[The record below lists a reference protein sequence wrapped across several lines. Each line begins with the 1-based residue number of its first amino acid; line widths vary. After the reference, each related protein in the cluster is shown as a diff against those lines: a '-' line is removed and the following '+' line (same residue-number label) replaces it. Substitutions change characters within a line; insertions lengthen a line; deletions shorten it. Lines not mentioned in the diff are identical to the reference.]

1 MPDCFSVIFVLRSFI
16 MAQTINSNIASL
28 NAQRN
33 LNTSQSS
40 LSTSLQRI
48 SSGLRINSAKD
59 DAAGLAISE
68 RFSTQIRGLTVAAR
82 NANDGVSLA
91 QTAEGAL
98 ASVSNNLQRMR
109 ELAVQS
115 VNSTNSDSD
124 RVALQQEVSQ
134 LSAEIDRVATQT
146 NFNGVKLLDG
156 TFTAKDFQVGAN
168 AGQKITIDSIVNTRS
183 SALGTFAGFTLTN
196 SSIATAAS
204 DTAAASTIVVG
215 GTSYNLGSIATDAK
229 AISNALNNAGVSGL
243 TATANATTVAS
254 TTATAAGAGAAVN
267 FVINGL
273 TINANV
279 TTNAA
284 TNRANAVTAIN
295 AQSAVTGVTA
305 SDDGNGVVLGAA
317 DGRNVT
323 VAAGTSTLANFGL
336 AAATTGATI
345 NVRYEAASG
354 ITGNI
359 TGTGALAAAGSTLTT
374 NTIASTGTA
383 ISAIS
388 VATANGAETAISA
401 LDTALNAVNA
411 GRARLGAFQN
421 RFASTIENLQI
432 SGENLSAARSR
443 IQDADF
449 ASETANL
456 SRAQILQQAGTAMV
470 AQANQLPQG
479 VLALL
484 R

>member
-1 MPDCFSVIFVLRSFI
+1 M
-16 MAQTINSNIASL
+16 
-28 NAQRN
+28 
-33 LNTSQSS
+33 
-40 LSTSLQRI
+40 
-48 SSGLRINSAKD
+48 
-59 DAAGLAISE
+59 
-68 RFSTQIRGLTVAAR
+68 
-82 NANDGVSLA
+82 
-91 QTAEGAL
+91 
-98 ASVSNNLQRMR
+98 
-109 ELAVQS
+109 
-115 VNSTNSDSD
+115 
-124 RVALQQEVSQ
+124 
-134 LSAEIDRVATQT
+134 
-146 NFNGVKLLDG
+146 LDG

-168 AGQKITIDSIVNTRS
+168 AGQKITVDSIVNTRA
-183 SALGTFAGFTLTN
+183 SALGTFAGFTRTN
-196 SSIATAAS
+196 SSIGTATDA
-204 DTAAASTIVVG
+204 AAASTIVVG
-215 GTSYNLGSIATDAK
+215 GTSFNLGSIATDAK

-254 TTATAAGAGAAVN
+254 TTATAAGADSAVN

-323 VAAGTSTLANFGL
+323 VAAGASTLANFGL

-354 ITGNI
+354 ITGTI
-359 TGTGALAAAGSTLTT
+359 TGTGALDTAGSTLTT

-449 ASETANL
+449 AAETANL

-470 AQANQLPQG
+470 AQANQVPQG
-479 VLALL
+479 VLQLL
-484 R
+484 QG